1 MKIKELRKAVQE
13 ISKEMNM
20 EAHMV
25 KPDGTITTSP
35 DKKTDKPG
43 HLVTPTGDIKK
54 EAPEAEIPTAEVEPT
69 AEENSAAAFVSMI
82 LESATQAHI
91 YHLQSDSYAHHMAL
105 CAYYGDMPDI
115 VDTLA
120 EIIQGRYG
128 IIKGYSAPNPY
139 AEDNNPVAYFESLLK
154 AVDAARGTLPADSN
168 IQNSVDNV
176 VDLIQST
183 LYKLTFLK

>member
-13 ISKEMNM
+13 ISKEMN
-20 EAHMV
+20 AV
-25 KPDGTITTSP
+25 KA
-35 DKKTDKPG
+35 
-43 HLVTPTGDIKK
+43 
-54 EAPEAEIPTAEVEPT
+54 EAPEVEIPATEVPATEVEPT

-91 YHLQSDSYAHHMAL
+91 YHLQSDSYAQHMAL
-105 CAYYGDMPDI
+105 CAYYGGMPAI
-115 VDTLA
+115 VDALA
-120 EIIQGRYG
+120 ELIQGRYG

-139 AEDNNPVAYFESLLK
+139 AEDNNPVAYFENLLK
-154 AVDAARGTLPADSN
+154 SVDAARGTLPADSN